1 MNEKNT
7 ENKEQEME
15 IDESNY
21 NKVKEGQAECFFHKT
36 SNQVFYN
43 PIQEFNRDLSIAC
56 LNTYSKI
63 NKNKKLRI
71 LEALAASGIRSMR
84 YAKEIDNCTE
94 IIANDFDKKA
104 VELINLNTK
113 LNGVEGI
120 VKSNFDDATV
130 LMNKAYSEKKLFDS
144 IDLDPYGSP
153 SMFLD
158 SAVRSIK
165 SGGMLLVTATDA
177 GVLCGNG
184 ADTCYTK
191 YGSMSIRTPACHE
204 MALRILLQSINSHA
218 VRYSKYIV
226 PVLSLSIDFYFRVF
240 VLVFDGQ
247 MKAKESL
254 SKIGFFYICHGCNSF
269 FQQDFGKTVPT
280 NGNVKFVPGTDYI
293 SSICP
298 NCSTKLKIA
307 GPVWTGPLHDTKFIN
322 QVIDHIEQSECK
334 YGTKDRILGMLN
346 VAAEEIE
353 SPLYYVLDQ
362 LCAVMHCE
370 SPNHLVFRSAIL
382 NAGYKVSYSH
392 ANQNSIKTNA
402 PMEKIW
408 DVLKEWVKE
417 KPVNKKWLKPEF
429 KVSEI
434 LKKESTMKVD
444 FTVRQDA
451 TPMSK
456 RNKLIRFQEP
466 PPFWGPKAK
475 PKRKPEDIDN
485 KKTVK
490 KVIVDLKST
499 DQDSS

>member
-1 MNEKNT
+1 MDES
-7 ENKEQEME
+7 NKPVDME
-15 IDESNY
+15 IDDSNY
-21 NKVKEGQAECFFHKT
+21 NRVKEGQAECLFHKT

-63 NKNKKLRI
+63 NNNKKLRI

-84 YAKEIDNCTE
+84 YAKEIENCTD
-94 IIANDFDKKA
+94 IVANDFDKKA
-104 VELINLNTK
+104 VELIDLNTK
-113 LNGVEGI
+113 LNGVENI

-130 LMNKAYSEKKLFDS
+130 LMNRMYSEKKLFDS

-191 YGSMSIRTPACHE
+191 YGAMSIRTPSCHE

-218 VRYSKYIV
+218 IRYSKYIV

-247 MKAKESL
+247 MKAKQSL
-254 SKIGFFYICHGCNSF
+254 SNIGFVYICHGCNSF

-280 NGNVKFVPGTDYI
+280 NGNCKFVPGTDFI
-293 SSICP
+293 SSTCT
-298 NCSTKLKIA
+298 NCATKLKVA
-307 GPVWTGPLHDTKFIN
+307 GPVWTGPLHDTKFVS
-322 QVIDHIEQSECK
+322 QVIEHIELSEEK
-334 YGTKDRILGMLN
+334 YGTQKRILGMLN
-346 VAAEEIE
+346 LVVEEIE

-370 SPNHLVFRSAIL
+370 PPNHVVFRSALL

-402 PMEKIW
+402 PT
-408 DVLKEWVKE
+408 DVVWAILKAWVIE
-417 KPVNKKWLKPEF
+417 KPINKKWLKPEF
-429 KVSEI
+429 KVTDI
-434 LKKESTMKVD
+434 LKNESTLKVD

-456 RNKLIRFQEP
+456 KNKLVRFHDP

-475 PKRKPEDIDN
+475 PKRKSEDIDN
-485 KKTVK
+485 KQSVK
-490 KVIVDLKST
+490 KVIVDLKKT
-499 DQDSS
+499 DTESD